1 MGFELRGGHG
11 WKLWTSRNTS
21 SSCVNAI
28 LFWDIFNLF
37 SRVTGV
43 DKAIWSE
50 RQEQLTG
57 TLRRFRVQAGL
68 SQVEVAR
75 RLGVPQSFVSKYE
88 NGERRL
94 DLIEL
99 EQVARALGTTLGLL
113 VAAFESQPASAC
125 VHVGPIER
133 T

>member
-1 MGFELRGGHG
+1 
-11 WKLWTSRNTS
+11 
-21 SSCVNAI
+21 
-28 LFWDIFNLF
+28 LF
-37 SRVTGV
+37 SRVAGV

-57 TLRRFRVQAGL
+57 TLRRLRVQAGL

-125 VHVGPIER
+125 ADVEPIER
-133 T
+133 S